1 MDFLSIYLV
10 ACLFPYMLASV
21 MWLQSLARELV
32 SSRKVVGR
40 LYENRA
46 QLNSV
51 SMHLGESV
59 GKAMISS
66 LQALMS
72 RSLYKVEVG
81 LRF

>member
-1 MDFLSIYLV
+1 MTCGFGEL
-10 ACLFPYMLASV
+10 
-21 MWLQSLARELV
+21 LQSLARELV

-59 GKAMISS
+59 GKAMISP
-66 LQALMS
+66 LEAIMS
-72 RSLYKVEVG
+72 RSLHRVKAGTPIIATFSAEYSFLVK
-81 LRF
+81 